1 MKFQRPSF
9 LILFLVFFQIT
20 EAQEIDKPNFIFY
33 LADDQDQLDYG
44 AYGNPNVHTPAVD
57 QLASEGMLFNKVY
70 AGQSVCAPS
79 RSQIF
84 TGLYAMEN
92 GCVANHLPVKS
103 DVLSITDFLKSAG
116 YEVVLAGK
124 SHVKPNSV
132 FDWSEYFPSIDHRYL
147 PMTSIDTYLENVNSP
162 FCLIIASD
170 FPHGPYPSDTD
181 YTKEDIYQLPY
192 NGSWVANFK
201 PGYYQNIKD
210 DNGQLEQVLEMVDN
224 HGLKNNTLFAYAAD
238 HGITGKYS
246 VSEPGLRVPLVIRWP
261 GNITPQSTS
270 ETLLSLIDVLPTF
283 LDIAGANVPEG
294 LDGKS
299 FYNTLK
305 GNSEIVHEYVYGI
318 STRQN
323 IQKCTVFPSR
333 MIRGQKF
340 KFIRN
345 YNSVD
350 VVASNLGENSY
361 INAFIEIGANSFPT
375 VPYEEL
381 YNLDEDPY
389 EQNNLISE
397 PTHQNKK
404 EELAKALDNWML
416 DQNDFLVTYKMP
428 LLFPTLHPLDINSQ
442 WNLVSNEL
450 EGTLSENDY
459 IPLHYNSVLGV
470 SDFNAAEYPS
480 LFSIFKN
487 PITEELPLVFS
498 SAGSYQVTLFNLS
511 GQQLLQVDYDN
522 VDSATIDTRF
532 LERGVYIVSS
542 YSKDTK
548 QFSTIKFIK
557 T

>member
-20 EAQEIDKPNFIFY
+20 EAQETNKPNFIFY

-70 AGQSVCAPS
+70 AGQAICAPS

-92 GCVANHLPVKS
+92 GCMANHLPVKS
-103 DVLSITDFLKSAG
+103 GILSITDYLKSAG

-124 SHVKPNSV
+124 SHVKPSSV
-132 FDWSEYFPSIDHRYL
+132 FSWSKYFPPINQRYL
-147 PMTSIDTYLENVNSP
+147 PLTSIDTYLENVNNP

-170 FPHGPYPSDTD
+170 LPHGPYPSETD

-210 DNGQLEQVLEMVDN
+210 DNAQLEQVLEMVDN

-261 GNITPQSTS
+261 GNIAPQSTS

-283 LDIAGANVPEG
+283 LDIAGANVPEE

-299 FYNTLK
+299 FYTTLK
-305 GNSEIVHEYVYGI
+305 GNTEIVHEYVYGI

-333 MIRGQKF
+333 MIRGQQF

-350 VVASNLGENSY
+350 VVASNLGENPY
-361 INAFIEIGANSFPT
+361 INAFLEIGANKFPT

-381 YNLDEDPY
+381 YDLDADPY
-389 EQNNLISE
+389 EQNNLITDS
-397 PTHQNKK
+397 TYQNKK
-404 EELAKALDNWML
+404 EELAAALEDWML
-416 DQNDFLVTYKMP
+416 DQNDFLITYKMP
-428 LLFPTLHPLDINSQ
+428 LLFPTLYPLDINSQ
-442 WNLVSNEL
+442 WNLVSSEL
-450 EGTLSENDY
+450 EGSLSENDY

-470 SDFNAAEYPS
+470 SDFNATEYSS

-487 PITEELPLVFS
+487 PIMEELPLVFS
-498 SAGSYQVTLFNLS
+498 AVGSYQIKLFNLR
-511 GQQLLQVDYDN
+511 GQQY
-522 VDSATIDTRF
+522 
-532 LERGVYIVSS
+532 
-542 YSKDTK
+542 
-548 QFSTIKFIK
+548 
-557 T
+557 